1 METITVLR
9 KRDLGTEDR
18 GWTRG
23 HITCSFDDYPKHLPG
38 YLELGD
44 LRLAVLQEIDP
55 GSGYP
60 LHPHE
65 EIESIMIPLTGAI
78 THEDDL
84 GSPPD
89 LTGPNDVSVLS
100 AGTGIRHAEM
110 VHGDGK
116 ARAVM
121 FWLRSSPK
129 GKAPRFARQT
139 FERKDR
145 TNRLVTLASGRAGA
159 PGDALD
165 VRSDSEIRAAVLEPG
180 AAVAHEIGEGRAA
193 YVMTTDGAVEVCGRR
208 IEAGERI
215 VARGPQRLEV
225 RAGDATEVVL
235 LDLPLVT
242 LLVTS

>member
-9 KRDLGTEDR
+9 KTDLGTEDR

-23 HITCSFDDYPKHLPG
+23 HITCSFDDYPKHAPG

-55 GSGYP
+55 RTGYP
-60 LHPHE
+60 LHPHA
-65 EIESIMIPLTGAI
+65 EIETILILLDGAL

-84 GSPPD
+84 GSPAEI
-89 LTGPNDVSVLS
+89 TGPSDVAVLS
-100 AGTGIRHAEM
+100 AGTGIKHAEM
-110 VHGDGK
+110 VHGDAK

-121 FWLRSSPK
+121 FWLWSSPK
-129 GKAPRFARQT
+129 GQAPRFARRT

-159 PGDALD
+159 PADALD
-165 VRSDSEIRAAVLEPG
+165 VRSDSEVRSAVLEPS
-180 AAVAHEIGEGRAA
+180 ACVAHEIAAGRAA
-193 YVMTTDGAVEVCGRR
+193 YLVTTDGAVDVGGRR
-208 IEAGERI
+208 IEAGERL
-215 VARGPQRLEV
+215 VARGPQTLLI
-225 RAGDATEVVL
+225 RAVGSTEIVL

-242 LLVTS
+242 SLVTS